1 MRFISNRGFSQRIL
15 LHSAFFFRRMRKMK
29 SHFPQALKEVINARG
44 WAQKDAAA
52 AFGLTQGSI
61 SAYCNGTRT
70 PEEKQM
76 AQMCEALSSPEA
88 ARLLIASM
96 RDTVPSEKFRDLVL
110 LTDTTAS
117 ETLREE
123 AREQWRSIPLPEE
136 TMRHFEILMNA
147 ARSDVAIRDLVASFA
162 SILKPEPN
170 EP

>member
-1 MRFISNRGFSQRIL
+1 
-15 LHSAFFFRRMRKMK
+15 MRKMK
-29 SHFPQALKEVINARG
+29 SHFPQALKEVIAARG

-70 PEEKQM
+70 PEEKPMEQI
-76 AQMCEALSSPEA
+76 CEALTESEA

-96 RDTVPSEKFRDLVL
+96 RDLIPADKFRDLVL

-123 AREQWRSIPLPEE
+123 AREQWRSIPIPED
-136 TMRHFEILMNA
+136 TMRHFETLMNA
-147 ARSDVAIRDLVASFA
+147 ARTDAALRDLIASLASFV
-162 SILKPEPN
+162 KPEPN